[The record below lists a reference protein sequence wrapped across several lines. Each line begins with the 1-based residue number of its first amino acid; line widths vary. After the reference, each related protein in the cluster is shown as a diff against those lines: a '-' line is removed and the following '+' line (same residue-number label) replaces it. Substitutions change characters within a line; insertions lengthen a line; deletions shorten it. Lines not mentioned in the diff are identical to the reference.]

1 MRVPSYCF
9 KSLENIYYFRM
20 RVPKELQQIL
30 RRSELKKSLRTRDRS
45 TAYRLCR
52 QYAITAEKHFAE
64 LRLKLFQASLGG
76 EIAPSNLVHPQVSQI
91 TAGPIPAMTIQ
102 PPPRVEPEEVTM
114 SRLIELYIKEET
126 SKRGHDIASG
136 LEKNLLRFMEI
147 VGDKP
152 ITHYTVE
159 DRQKY
164 RDVLLRIP
172 KRINGSRYK
181 DQSISAILKREYRPE
196 QRLSLTSVNYRLT
209 DVATFLN
216 WAVKN
221 GLIEGHPFKN
231 AVLKTKTKSEDE
243 RPALSDE
250 EIKLLL
256 ENLPADQRSLSWCIL
271 ISCFTGLRQSEVAG
285 LDGDDIIQLPDGT
298 WCLDINDRGD
308 KKLKSTNGQRIIPL
322 HSMLLQAGIVE
333 FAGSRT
339 GGKLFT
345 DVVPYRGKY
354 GHQVSK
360 DFAKYRKSLGINGA
374 GQTFHG
380 IRHSVISKLWAA
392 GVPEAHTAAIAGH
405 QRGKSESYLRYSK
418 KNDLGPLREAIE
430 AIDYGKIKLP
440 SWVSRK

>member
-9 KSLENIYYFRM
+9 KSLENIFYFRM
-20 RVPKELQQIL
+20 KIPKELQSIFG
-30 RRSELKKSLRTRDRS
+30 RSELKKSLRTRDRS

-52 QYAITAEKHFAE
+52 QYVITAERHFAE

-76 EIAPSNLVHPQVSQI
+76 EIDSGNAVHHLMPQIMS
-91 TAGPIPAMTIQ
+91 GPIPAPMNH
-102 PPPRVEPEEVTM
+102 PPPRVEPEEITM

-126 SKRGHDIASG
+126 SKRGHDTASG

-152 ITHYTVE
+152 ISQYTVE

-172 KRINGSRYK
+172 RRINGVRYK
-181 DQSISAILKREYRPE
+181 DQPISAILEREYPPE
-196 QRLSLTSVNYRLT
+196 ERLSITSVNHRLT
-209 DVATFLN
+209 DTATFLN

-221 GLIEGHPFKN
+221 NLIPSHPFKN
-231 AVLKTKTKSEDE
+231 AVLKKKSAIDKE
-243 RPALSDE
+243 RPSLSDD
-250 EIKLLL
+250 EIRKIL
-256 ENLPADQRSLSWCIL
+256 ENLPADQESLSWCIL
-271 ISCFTGLRQSEVAG
+271 ISCFSGLRQSEVAG
-285 LDGDDIIQLPDGT
+285 LDGDDIVQLTDGT

-308 KKLKSTNGQRIIPL
+308 KKLKSVNGQRIIPL
-322 HSMLLQAGIVE
+322 HSVLLRAGIVE
-333 FAGSRT
+333 FAQSRS
-339 GGKLFT
+339 GGKLFP
-345 DVVPYRGKY
+345 DVIPYRGKY

-360 DFAKYRKSLGINGA
+360 DFARHRKSLGINGE

-418 KNDLGPLREAIE
+418 KNDLGPLRAAIE
-430 AIDYGKIKLP
+430 SIDYGKIALP
-440 SWVSRK
+440 SWIFGK